1 MKKKPLSQT
10 NPYLRDKKSYKKDL
24 VTNVSSSTAVE
35 LGNLTPALKRSLK
48 SAIGGSA
55 KTSSRGRKESG

>member
-10 NPYLRDKKSYKKDL
+10 NQYLRDKKSYRKDL

-35 LGNLTPALKRSLK
+35 LGTLTPSLKRSLK
-48 SAIGGSA
+48 AAIGGSA
-55 KTSSRGRKESG
+55 KASSRGRKGSG